1 MFKTKISK
9 VLGVV
14 LTAAMVL
21 SMFTVAT
28 PVAAANQ
35 AWSKISLPG
44 SGSTGGY
51 VVSDTDMRFYNIG
64 ILEWNADKTAIY
76 ASAVY
81 DDGIVT
87 TVRLFKSTDAGRT
100 WKMVFKNWVDL
111 DADGAFDS
119 NEYQLALSPSSD
131 PQIFDIC
138 ASSVNAN
145 EVYFTDGYDIF
156 TTKDGGVTWNKLSN
170 VYIWAADNDWLN
182 QPTGVIVTLDVGYA
196 GANKYVFTGTAS
208 FSGTGVNGVYMC
220 QETAFGMPWSDLS
233 IATQGHDWITG
244 DGGSPEIFSPDCN
257 VWDVVVDPTDFA
269 TKQGVI
275 AVAED
280 NAGKTWITAKY
291 FGNQWNQTS
300 LCKDAEVLVSNDEVT
315 GSIDSVYHAELW
327 LPADF
332 SSSLTSGK
340 FQAWLA
346 LATTDDQGDVY
357 LWYGGA
363 DKTID
368 LNVSGLESETEVSDI
383 DGAGGVGTA
392 KLIIGG
398 YLNTSAYG
406 PNTWYSADGLT
417 FTKTSKAPTGAA
429 STWGLAVATVTVLA
443 LPDFATSGKALAGTA
458 GYDCGVS
465 YTADFGKTWNQI
477 SMMRQAIVS
486 VDNIAGNLFIVTS
499 DDSDDA
505 EQSLW
510 RLTNGVYERVLSTT
524 SITVTGT
531 LDVAV
536 SPAGDAVFVADIGI
550 GGTATIWRSL
560 DNGQTFAAQVSNIST
575 AGGSIIN
582 SWLVSNANTI
592 LVGGTNNVYQTSTN
606 GVLWFA
612 RACLV
617 GTVTSFA
624 VSTDGSTLVAAGSD
638 SAISKSVDGGI
649 TWGTATAATTITSS
663 VPVVTFQNGSN
674 SVVYLTGNGGA
685 AYVYDFAAAAPVWT
699 RIDNTV
705 TGAYAFDSSSYA
717 DVDNGVGIFSG
728 IASGGNVLY
737 VLDGD
742 WDNLIRITNVDTSY
756 KAGIIAKPTDASDAT
771 KLIGIAAPG
780 ANMLYGIFDDEL
792 YVYTDKMAVPVAN
805 VKATATTDSI
815 KVTWDALNVD
825 NTGVTVKYFVVVTDA
840 ATAYKVAYTV
850 TAADV
855 NQKNGITSLSAT
867 FKNDVTG
874 FIVSEDTVYQVSVWA
889 VSPVMSFV
897 GTASVS
903 TQPQPLT
910 YHVNLM
916 PTNGASNVPVNPVF
930 AWDAVSTAVSYDL
943 VLSTDPTFADATKVL
958 ATKNLTTNYWA
969 YDGTLS
975 NSASYY
981 WRVRVNTANS
991 TSEWFPAVFTTV
1003 KADAAPVEVNNPP
1016 DITLEVPQAET
1027 PAYIW
1032 LIVAVGAVLTIAV
1045 IVLIVRTRR
1054 VV

>member
-21 SMFTVAT
+21 SMFAVAT

-35 AWSKISLPG
+35 AWSKIALPG
-44 SGSTGGY
+44 SGATGGY
-51 VVSDTDMRFYNIG
+51 VVSDTDMRFYDIG
-64 ILEWNADKTAIY
+64 ILEWNADKTAVY
-76 ASAVY
+76 ATAVY
-81 DDGIVT
+81 NDTMCI
-87 TVRLFKSTDAGRT
+87 FKSTDAGRT
-100 WKMVFKNWVDL
+100 WKMVFEDGDVFDL
-111 DADGAFDS
+111 AGAGR
-119 NEYQLALSPSSD
+119 
-131 PQIFDIC
+131 IFDIC

-145 EVYFTDGYDIF
+145 EIYFTDGHDIF
-156 TTKDGGVTWNKLSN
+156 TSKDGGATWNKMSN
-170 VYIWAADNDWLN
+170 LYTYAASNFAIPD
-182 QPTGVIVTLDVGYA
+182 GIIVTLDVGYA
-196 GANKYVFTGTAS
+196 GANKYVFAGTAT
-208 FSGTGVNGVYMC
+208 FGGVGINGVYMC
-220 QETAFGMPWSDLS
+220 QETAFGMPWTDLDV
-233 IATQGHDWITG
+233 IGQRDDAW
-244 DGGSPEIFSPDCN
+244 DGCN

-280 NAGKTWITAKY
+280 TTSGSEATYITAKY
-291 FGNQWNQTS
+291 FGNQWDMPYCMDT
-300 LCKDAEVLVSNDEVT
+300 EVKENNTD
-315 GSIDSVYHAELW
+315 SISGIYHAELW
-327 LPADF
+327 LPSDF
-332 SSSLTSGK
+332 NSNAASGK
-340 FQAWLA
+340 FQGWLA
-346 LATTDDQGDVY
+346 LQTSDSQGDVY
-357 LWYGGA
+357 LWYGNTA
-363 DKTID
+363 ATID
-368 LNVSGLESETEVSDI
+368 LNVRGYSGGSGTSTEVTDI
-383 DGAGGVGTA
+383 DGIGGVA
-392 KLIIGG
+392 DARLIIGG
-398 YLNTSAYG
+398 YDSDNGEFPL
-406 PNTWYSADGLT
+406 TWDSSDRLT
-417 FTKTSKAPTGAA
+417 FSATVKAPTGAD
-429 STWGLAVATVTVLA
+429 SSWGLSVATVTVLA
-443 LPDFATSGKALAGTA
+443 MGDYNTSGKALAGTA
-458 GYDCGVS
+458 GWDCGIS

-477 SMMRQAIVS
+477 SMMRQAINEVA
-486 VDNIAGNLFIVTS
+486 NIAGNLFVVTY
-499 DDSDDA
+499 DYV
-505 EQSLW
+505 EQSVW
-510 RLTNGVYERVLSTT
+510 RLSGGVYERVFST
-524 SITVTGT
+524 SMFDADGDI
-531 LDVAV
+531 DVQV
-536 SPAGDAVFVADIGI
+536 SPAGDAVFIADIGI

-737 VLDGD
+737 VLDGT
-742 WDNLIRITNVDTSY
+742 WNNLIRITNVGTTY
-756 KAGIIAKPTDASDAT
+756 TAGIIAKPTGATGAT

-780 ANMLYGIFDDEL
+780 ANMLYGIFGASL

-825 NTGVTVKYFVVVTDA
+825 NTGVPVKYFVVVTDLS
-840 ATAYKVAYTV
+840 TAYKVAYTV

-910 YHVNLM
+910 YTVNLM

>member
-21 SMFTVAT
+21 SMFAVAT

-44 SGSTGGY
+44 SGATGGY
-51 VVSDTDMRFYNIG
+51 VVSDTDMRFYDIG

-81 DDGIVT
+81 DDGDAT
-87 TVRLFKSTDAGRT
+87 LVRIFKSTDAGRT
-100 WKMVFKNWVDL
+100 WKMVFSNWTGSAPVL
-111 DADGAFDS
+111 DGP
-119 NEYQLALSPSSD
+119 Y
-131 PQIFDIC
+131 IFDIC

-145 EVYFTDGYDIF
+145 EVYFTDGYDIY

-170 VYIWAADNDWLN
+170 VYIWADDNDWAN
-182 QPTGVIVTLDVGYA
+182 QPEGLIVTLDVGYA

-208 FSGTGVNGVYMC
+208 FGTTGVNGVYMC

-233 IATQGHDWITG
+233 IATQGHDWTTF
-244 DGGSPEIFSPDCN
+244 DGIDTYYPDCN

-275 AVAED
+275 AVAQD
-280 NAGKTWITAKY
+280 NDGNTWITAKY
-291 FGNQWNQTS
+291 FGNQWNQPA
-300 LCKDAEVLVSNDEVT
+300 LCKDAEVLVSNDET
-315 GSIDSVYHAELW
+315 LGSIYSVYHAELW
-327 LPADF
+327 LPSDF
-332 SSSLTSGK
+332 NSSLTSGK

-346 LATTDDQGDVY
+346 LATMDDQGDVY

-363 DKTID
+363 TKTID
-368 LNVSGLESETEVSDI
+368 LNVSGLDTETEVSDI

-398 YLNTSAYG
+398 YLNSSAWG

-417 FTKTSKAPTGAA
+417 FTKTSKAPTGDD
-429 STWGLAVATVTVLA
+429 SWYDEDVTVLA
-443 LPDFATSGKALAGTA
+443 LADFATSGKALAGT
-458 GYDCGVS
+458 GGWDCAVS

-477 SMMRQAIVS
+477 SMLRQAINEVA
-486 VDNIAGNLFIVTS
+486 NIAGNLFVVTY
-499 DDSDDA
+499 DYV
-505 EQSLW
+505 EQSVW
-510 RLTNGVYERVLSTT
+510 RLSGGVYERVFST
-524 SITVTGT
+524 SMVDEDGDI
-531 LDVAV
+531 DVAV
-536 SPAGDAVFVADIGI
+536 SPAGDAVFVATL
-550 GGTATIWRSL
+550 GGTMIWRSL
-560 DNGQTFAAQVSNIST
+560 DNGQTFAQQVSSITT
-575 AGGSIIN
+575 AGGAAIN
-582 SWLVSNANTI
+582 SWFVSNANTI
-592 LVGGTNNVYQTSTN
+592 LVGGDNVVYQTSTN

-612 RACLV
+612 RTCAV

-624 VSTDGSTLVAAGSD
+624 VSTDGSTLVAAGS
-638 SAISKSVDGGI
+638 AGKVSKSTDGGV
-649 TWGTATAATTITSS
+649 TWSTASAAAPTVSAVS
-663 VPVVTFQNGSN
+663 LVTFQNGSN
-674 SVVYLTGNGGA
+674 SVVYLTGNSGRV
-685 AYVYDFAAAAPVWT
+685 YKYDFAATTPAWST
-699 RIDNTV
+699 RIDNVV
-705 TGAYAFDSSSYA
+705 TDDNVFDSGAYA

-737 VLDGD
+737 VLDGT
-742 WDNLIRITNVDTSY
+742 WDNVIRITNVGLSY
-756 KAGIIAKPTDASDAT
+756 VAGIIPAPATAGSAT
-771 KLIGIAAPG
+771 KLIGVAAPG

-805 VKATATTDSI
+805 VQATKVTTDSFT
-815 KVTWDALNVD
+815 VTWDALNVD
-825 NTGVTVKYFVVVTDA
+825 NSNVTVSYFVFVWDGAVAVPVCYGIDLPNVTT
-840 ATAYKVAYTV
+840 ATSMKFT
-850 TAADV
+850 D
-855 NQKNGITSLSAT
+855 L
-867 FKNDVTG
+867 D
-874 FIVSEDTVYQVSVWA
+874 EDTVYQISVWA

-910 YHVNLM
+910 YTVNLM

-975 NSASYY
+975 NSTSYY

>member
-21 SMFTVAT
+21 SMFAVAT

-51 VVSDTDMRFYNIG
+51 VVSTPSVRFDNIG
-64 ILEWNADKTAIY
+64 ILEWNADKSAIY
-76 ASAVY
+76 ATAEY
-81 DDGIVT
+81 DGVMC
-87 TVRLFKSTDAGRT
+87 VFKSTNSGRS
-100 WKMVFKNWVDL
+100 WKMVFE
-111 DADGAFDS
+111 DGAVFD
-119 NEYQLALSPSSD
+119 LAGAGR
-131 PQIFDIC
+131 IFDIC

-145 EVYFTDGYDIF
+145 EIYFTDGHDIF
-156 TTKDGGVTWNKLSN
+156 TTKDGGATWNKMSN
-170 VYIWAADNDWLN
+170 LYTYATSNFVTAIPD
-182 QPTGVIVTLDVGYA
+182 GIIVTLDTAVVGA
-196 GANKYVFTGTAS
+196 TKYVFVGTAS
-208 FSGTGVNGVYMC
+208 LGLAPGANGVYMC
-220 QETAFGMPWSDLS
+220 EETAFGMPWTDLDVLNQRET
-233 IATQGHDWITG
+233 AW
-244 DGGSPEIFSPDCN
+244 DGCN

-280 NAGKTWITAKY
+280 TTSGSEATYITSKY
-291 FGNQWNQTS
+291 FGNQWDMPYCMDT
-300 LCKDAEVLVSNDEVT
+300 EVKENNT
-315 GSIDSVYHAELW
+315 ASISGIYHAELW
-327 LPADF
+327 LPSDF
-332 SSSLTSGK
+332 NSNAASGK
-340 FQAWLA
+340 FQGWLA
-346 LATTDDQGDVY
+346 LQTAGSQGDVY
-357 LWYGGA
+357 LWYGNTVA
-363 DKTID
+363 TID
-368 LNVSGLESETEVSDI
+368 LNVRGYSGGSGTSTEVTDI
-383 DGAGGVGTA
+383 DGIGGVA
-392 KLIIGG
+392 DARLIIGG
-398 YLNTSAYG
+398 YDSAAASA
-406 PNTWYSADGLT
+406 PLTWYSSDRLT
-417 FTKTSKAPTGAA
+417 FSANVKAPTGAA
-429 STWGLAVATVTVLA
+429 SSWGLSVATVTVLA
-443 LPDFATSGKALAGTA
+443 MGDYNTSGKALAGTA
-458 GYDCGVS
+458 GWDCGVS
-465 YTADFGKTWNQI
+465 YTADFGKTWNTI

-486 VDNIAGNLFIVTS
+486 VDNIAGSLFVVTS
-499 DDSDDA
+499 DYA
-505 EQSLW
+505 EESVW
-510 RLTNGVYERVLSTT
+510 RLSGGVYERVFST
-524 SITVTGT
+524 SMVDEDGT
-531 LDVAV
+531 TIDVAV
-536 SPAGDAVFVADIGI
+536 SPAGDAVFVATL
-550 GGTATIWRSL
+550 GGTMIWRSL
-560 DNGQTFAAQVSNIST
+560 DNGQTFAAQVSSITT
-575 AGGSIIN
+575 ANLSALIN
-582 SWLVSNANTI
+582 SWFVSNANTV
-592 LVGGTNNVYQTSTN
+592 LVGGSGVVYQTSTN
-606 GVLWFA
+606 GVLWFS
-612 RACLV
+612 RACAV

-624 VSTDGSTLVAAGSD
+624 ISTDGSTLVAAGS
-638 SAISKSVDGGI
+638 AGKVSKSTDGGV
-649 TWGTATAATTITSS
+649 TWSTASAAAPTVSATSL
-663 VPVVTFQNGSN
+663 VTFQNGSN
-674 SVVYLTGNGGA
+674 SVVYLTGNSGRA
-685 AYVYDFAAAAPVWT
+685 FVYDFAATTPAWT
-699 RIDNTV
+699 RVDNAV
-705 TGAYAFDSSSYA
+705 TGAYAFDSSSFA

-737 VLDGD
+737 VLDGT
-742 WDNLIRITNVDTSY
+742 WNNLIRITNVGTTY
-756 KAGIIAKPTDASDAT
+756 TAGIIAKPTGATGAT

-780 ANMLYGIFDDEL
+780 ANMLYGIFGASL
-792 YVYTDKMAVPVAN
+792 YVYTDRMAVPVAN
-805 VKATATTDSI
+805 VQATATTDSI

-840 ATAYKVAYTV
+840 TTAYKVAYTV

-855 NQKNGITSLSAT
+855 NQRNGITSLSAT

-910 YHVNLM
+910 YTVNLM

>member
-35 AWSKISLPG
+35 DWSKISLPG

-51 VVSDTDMRFYNIG
+51 VVSEPGTRFDAIG
-64 ILEWNADKTAIY
+64 QLEWNADKTAVYATTIY
-76 ASAVY
+76 NGSPCV
-81 DDGIVT
+81 
-87 TVRLFKSTDAGRT
+87 FKSTDAGRT
-100 WKMVFKNWVDL
+100 WKMVFQDGVTADL
-111 DADGAFDS
+111 TTAYGDA
-119 NEYQLALSPSSD
+119 Y
-131 PQIFDIC
+131 IFDIC

-156 TTKDGGVTWNKLSN
+156 TTKDGGVTWNRLSN
-170 VYIWAADNDWLN
+170 VYIWADDNDWSFI
-182 QPTGVIVTLDVGYA
+182 PDGVIVTLDVGYA
-196 GANKYVFTGTAS
+196 GGSKYVFVGTAS
-208 FSGTGVNGVYMC
+208 FGAYDAQNGVYMC
-220 QETAFGMPWSDLS
+220 QETAFGMPWSDLA
-233 IATQGHDWITG
+233 IATQGHDW
-244 DGGSPEIFSPDCN
+244 DNCN
-257 VWDVVVDPTDFA
+257 VWDVMVDPTDFA
-269 TKQGVI
+269 TKQGII
-275 AVAED
+275 AVASD
-280 NAGKTWITAKY
+280 CDGTSNANTVTYITAKY
-291 FGNQWNQTS
+291 FGNQWNQPS
-300 LCKDAEVLVSNDEVT
+300 ICKDAEIMQDNTLAVT
-315 GSIDSVYHAELW
+315 NVYHAELW
-327 LPADF
+327 LPSDF

-346 LATTDDQGDVY
+346 LATFSGQGDVY

-417 FTKTSKAPTGAA
+417 FTKTSKAPTGED
-429 STWGLAVATVTVLA
+429 SWYDEEVTVLA
-443 LPDFATSGKALAGTA
+443 LADFATSGKALAGT
-458 GYDCGVS
+458 GGWDCGVS

-477 SMMRQAIVS
+477 SMMRQAILT
-486 VDNIAGNLFIVTS
+486 VDNIAGSLFIVTS
-499 DDSDDA
+499 DYA
-505 EQSLW
+505 EESVW
-510 RLTNGVYERVLSTT
+510 RLSGGVYERVFST
-524 SITVTGT
+524 SMVSEDGT
-531 LDVAV
+531 TIDVAV
-536 SPAGDAVFVADIGI
+536 SPAGDAVFVATL
-550 GGTATIWRSL
+550 GGTMIWRSL
-560 DNGQTFAAQVSNIST
+560 DNGQTFAQQVSSITT
-575 AGGSIIN
+575 ADGTAIN
-582 SWLVSNANTI
+582 SWFVSNANTV
-592 LVGGTNNVYQTSTN
+592 LVGGSGVVYQTSTN

-612 RACLV
+612 RTCAV

-638 SAISKSVDGGI
+638 GKVSKSTDGGV
-649 TWGTATAATTITSS
+649 TWSAASAVAVSGTSL
-663 VPVVTFQNGSN
+663 VTFQNGSN
-674 SVVYLTGNGGA
+674 SVVYLTSNSGGV
-685 AYVYDFAAAAPVWT
+685 YKYDFAATSPSWSP
-699 RIDNTV
+699 IDNTV
-705 TGAYAFDSSSYA
+705 TGDYAFDSDDWA
-717 DVDNGVGIFSG
+717 DVDTGVGIFSG

-737 VLDGD
+737 VLDGS
-742 WDNLIRITNVDTSY
+742 WNNLIRITNAGTNY
-756 KAGIIAKPTDASDAT
+756 TAGIIAKPTGATGAT
-771 KLIGIAAPG
+771 KLIGVAAPG
-780 ANMLYGIFDDEL
+780 ANMLYGIFGASL
-792 YVYTDKMAVPVAN
+792 YVYTDKMAVPVTN
-805 VKATATTDSI
+805 VQATATTDSV

-825 NTGVTVKYFVVVTDA
+825 NTGVTVRYFVVVTDA
-840 ATAYKVAYTV
+840 TTAYKVAYTV
-850 TAADV
+850 TDDDI
-855 NQKNGITSLSAT
+855 NQTSTAGITSLTAT
-867 FKNDVTG
+867 FKNGVNG

>member
-51 VVSDTDMRFYNIG
+51 VVSATDVRFDLIG
-64 ILEWNADKTAIY
+64 QLEWNADKTAVY
-76 ASAVY
+76 ATAVY
-81 DDGIVT
+81 NDTMCI
-87 TVRLFKSTDAGRT
+87 FKSTDAGRT
-100 WKMVFKNWVDL
+100 WKMVFEDGETADL
-111 DADGAFDS
+111 TDS
-119 NEYQLALSPSSD
+119 YGGTAY
-131 PQIFDIC
+131 IFDIC

-145 EVYFTDGYDIF
+145 EIYFTDGYDIF
-156 TTKDGGVTWNKLSN
+156 TTKDGGVTWNRLSN
-170 VYIWAADNDWLN
+170 VYIWSADNDWLN
-182 QPTGVIVTLDVGYA
+182 QPEGVIVTLDVGYA

-208 FSGTGVNGVYMC
+208 FGTTGVNGVYMC

-233 IATQGHDWITG
+233 IATQGHNWLTG
-244 DGGSPEIFSPDCN
+244 DGGDPEVFSPDCN

-275 AVAED
+275 AVAQD
-280 NAGKTWITAKY
+280 NDGNTWITAKY

-300 LCKDAEVLVSNDEVT
+300 LCKDAEVMQDNAT
-315 GSIDSVYHAELW
+315 SIATPYHAELW
-327 LPADF
+327 LPSDF

-346 LATTDDQGDVY
+346 LATMSDQGDVY

-368 LNVSGLESETEVSDI
+368 LNVSGLDTETEVSDI

-398 YLNTSAYG
+398 YTNTSDWK
-406 PNTWYSADGLT
+406 PKTWYSADGLT
-417 FTKTSKAPTGAA
+417 FTKTSKAPTGDD
-429 STWGLAVATVTVLA
+429 SWYDEDVTVLA
-443 LPDFATSGKALAGTA
+443 LADFTTSGKALAGT
-458 GYDCGVS
+458 GGWDCGVS

-477 SMMRQAIVS
+477 SMMRQAITEI
-486 VDNIAGNLFIVTS
+486 DNIAGNLFIVTYDYVEGS
-499 DDSDDA
+499 V
-505 EQSLW
+505 W
-510 RLTNGVYERVLSTT
+510 RLTNGVYERVFSTSMVST
-524 SITVTGT
+524 SGYI
-531 LDVAV
+531 DVAV
-536 SPAGDAVFVADIGI
+536 SPAGDAVFVADL
-550 GGTATIWRSL
+550 GGTTIWRSL
-560 DNGQTFAAQVSNIST
+560 DNGQTFTAQVSSITT
-575 AGGSIIN
+575 AGGTAIN
-582 SWLVSNANTI
+582 SWFVSNANTI
-592 LVGGTNNVYQTSTN
+592 LVGGSGVVYQTSTN

-612 RACLV
+612 RTCAV
-617 GTVTSFA
+617 GTVTSFT

-638 SAISKSVDGGI
+638 GKVSKSTDGGV
-649 TWGTATAATTITSS
+649 TWSTASAAAPTVSATSL
-663 VPVVTFQNGSN
+663 VTFQNGSN
-674 SVVYLTGNGGA
+674 SVVYLTGNSGRA
-685 AYVYDFAAAAPVWT
+685 FVYDFAATTPTWT
-699 RIDNTV
+699 RVDNAV

-717 DVDNGVGIFSG
+717 DVDEGVGIFSG

-742 WDNLIRITNVDTSY
+742 WDNLIRITNVGTSY
-756 KAGIIAKPTDASDAT
+756 KAGIIPAPTDADDAT

-805 VKATATTDSI
+805 VQATATTESV

-855 NQKNGITSLSAT
+855 NQTATAGITSLTAT
-867 FKNDVTG
+867 FKNGVSG

-910 YHVNLM
+910 YTVNLM

-930 AWDAVSTAVSYDL
+930 AWDSVSTAVSYDL

-969 YDGTLS
+969 YDGTLD

>member
-51 VVSDTDMRFYNIG
+51 VVSEPGARFDSIG
-64 ILEWNADKTAIY
+64 QLEWNADKTAVY
-76 ASAVY
+76 ATTEY
-81 DDGIVT
+81 DGTLCV
-87 TVRLFKSTDAGRT
+87 FKSTDAGRT
-100 WKMVFKNWVDL
+100 WKMVFQDGVTADL
-111 DADGAFDS
+111 AGS
-119 NEYQLALSPSSD
+119 Y
-131 PQIFDIC
+131 IFDIC

-145 EVYFTDGYDIF
+145 EVYFTDGYDIY
-156 TTKDGGVTWNKLSN
+156 TTKDGGVTWNRLSN
-170 VYIWAADNDWLN
+170 VYIWADDNDWSVI
-182 QPTGVIVTLDVGYA
+182 PEGVIVTLDIGYA
-196 GANKYVFTGTAS
+196 GGSKYVFVGTAS
-208 FSGTGVNGVYMC
+208 FGSYTAQNGVYMC
-220 QETAFGMPWSDLS
+220 TETAFGMPWSDLA
-233 IATQGHDWITG
+233 IATQGHSWDY
-244 DGGSPEIFSPDCN
+244 CN

-269 TKQGVI
+269 TKQGII
-275 AVAED
+275 AVASECD
-280 NAGKTWITAKY
+280 GVSAANTNTYITAKY
-291 FGNQWNQTS
+291 FGNQWNQAAI
-300 LCKDAEVLVSNDEVT
+300 CEDATVMQDNTADVT
-315 GSIDSVYHAELW
+315 SVYHAELW
-327 LPADF
+327 LPSDF

-346 LATTDDQGDVY
+346 LATFSNQGDVY

-363 DKTID
+363 EKTID
-368 LNVSGLESETEVSDI
+368 LNVSGLGSETEVSDI

-392 KLIIGG
+392 QLIIGG

-417 FTKTSKAPTGAA
+417 FTKTSKAPTGED
-429 STWGLAVATVTVLA
+429 SWYDEEVTVLA
-443 LPDFATSGKALAGTA
+443 LADFATSGKALAGT
-458 GYDCGVS
+458 GGWDCGVS

-477 SMMRQAIVS
+477 SMMSQAITE
-486 VDNIAGNLFIVTS
+486 VDNIAGNLFIVTYDYVEGS
-499 DDSDDA
+499 V
-505 EQSLW
+505 W
-510 RLTNGVYERVLSTT
+510 RLTNGVYERVFST
-524 SITVTGT
+524 SMVDEDGYI
-531 LDVAV
+531 DVAV
-536 SPAGDAVFVADIGI
+536 SPAGDAVFVADITGS
-550 GGTATIWRSL
+550 TIWRSL
-560 DNGQTFAAQVSNIST
+560 DNGQTFTAQVSSIT
-575 AGGSIIN
+575 TVDGGATIN
-582 SWLVSNANTI
+582 SWFVSNANTI
-592 LVGGTNNVYQTSTN
+592 LVGGSNKVYQTSTN
-606 GVLWFA
+606 GVLWFG
-612 RACLV
+612 RTCSV

-638 SAISKSVDGGI
+638 GKVSKSTDGGV
-649 TWGTATAATTITSS
+649 TWSTASAAAPTVSATSL
-663 VPVVTFQNGSN
+663 VTFQNGSN
-674 SVVYLTGNGGA
+674 SVVYLTGNSGD
-685 AYVYDFAAAAPVWT
+685 VFKYDFAATTPAWT
-699 RIDNTV
+699 QIDNVV
-705 TGAYAFDSSSYA
+705 TTGNTFDSGSYA
-717 DVDNGVGIFSG
+717 DVDEGVGIFSG

-742 WDNLIRITNVDTSY
+742 WDNLIRITNVGTSY
-756 KAGIIAKPTDASDAT
+756 KAGIIDAPTGASDAY
-771 KLIGIAAPG
+771 KLIGVAAPG

-805 VKATATTDSI
+805 VQTT
-815 KVTWDALNVD
+815 KVTTEGFTITWDALNVD
-825 NTGVTVKYFVVVTDA
+825 NSNVTVGYYIIVTDA
-840 ATAYKVAYTV
+840 ATAVKVAYGTTTGTET
-850 TAADV
+850 TATTL
-855 NQKNGITSLSAT
+855 K
-867 FKNDVTG
+867 VTG
-874 FIVSEDTVYQVSVWA
+874 LDEDTVYQISVWA
-889 VSPVMSFV
+889 VDPVMSFV

-903 TQPQPLT
+903 TQPEKLT
-910 YHVNLM
+910 YNFNLM

-930 AWDAVSTAVSYDL
+930 AWDSVSTAVSYDL
-943 VLSTDPTFADATKVL
+943 ILSTDPTFADATKVL

-969 YDGTLS
+969 YDGTLD

>member
-35 AWSKISLPG
+35 DWSEISLPG

-51 VVSDTDMRFYNIG
+51 VVSTPGARFDNIG
-64 ILEWNADKTAIY
+64 ILEWNADKTAVY
-76 ASAVY
+76 ATAVY
-81 DDGIVT
+81 NDTMCI
-87 TVRLFKSTDAGRT
+87 FKSTDAGRT
-100 WKMVFKNWVDL
+100 WKMVFEDGETADL
-111 DADGAFDS
+111 TDFYGGTA
-119 NEYQLALSPSSD
+119 Y
-131 PQIFDIC
+131 IFDIC

-145 EVYFTDGYDIF
+145 EIYFTDGYDIF
-156 TTKDGGVTWNKLSN
+156 TTKDGGVTWNRLSN
-170 VYIWAADNDWLN
+170 VYIWSADNDWLN
-182 QPTGVIVTLDVGYA
+182 QPEGVIVTLDVGYA

-208 FSGTGVNGVYMC
+208 FGTTGVNGVYMC

-275 AVAED
+275 AVAQD
-280 NAGKTWITAKY
+280 NDGNTWITAKY
-291 FGNQWNQTS
+291 FGNQWNQTA
-300 LCKDAEVLVSNDEVT
+300 LCKDAEVMQDNVT
-315 GSIDSVYHAELW
+315 SIATPYHAELW

-368 LNVSGLESETEVSDI
+368 LNVSGLDSVTEVSDI

-398 YLNTSAYG
+398 YTNTSDWK
-406 PNTWYSADGLT
+406 PKTWYSADGLT
-417 FTKTSKAPTGAA
+417 FTKTSKAPTG
-429 STWGLAVATVTVLA
+429 GLTFTKTSKAPTGGHSWYDEDVTVLA
-443 LPDFATSGKALAGTA
+443 LADFATSGKALAGT
-458 GYDCGVS
+458 GGWDCGVS

-477 SMMRQAIVS
+477 SMMRQAILT
-486 VDNIAGNLFIVTS
+486 VDNIAGSLFIVTS
-499 DDSDDA
+499 DYA
-505 EQSLW
+505 EESVW
-510 RLTNGVYERVLSTT
+510 RLSGGVYERVFST
-524 SITVTGT
+524 SMVSEDGT
-531 LDVAV
+531 TIDVAV
-536 SPAGDAVFVADIGI
+536 SPAGDAVFVASL
-550 GGTATIWRSL
+550 GGTKIWRSL
-560 DNGQTFAAQVSNIST
+560 DNGQTFTAQVSNIT
-575 AGGSIIN
+575 TVDGGALIS
-582 SWLVSNANTI
+582 SWFVSNANTI
-592 LVGGTNNVYQTSTN
+592 LVGGDNVVYQTSTN
-606 GVLWFA
+606 GVLWFGRPCA
-612 RACLV
+612 V
-617 GTVTSFA
+617 GIVTSFA
-624 VSTDGSTLVAAGSD
+624 VSTDGSVLVATGSLGKV
-638 SAISKSVDGGI
+638 SKSIDGGV
-649 TWGTATAATTITSS
+649 TWSTPSADAAPTVSATSL
-663 VPVVTFQNGSN
+663 VTFQNGSN
-674 SVVYLTGNGGA
+674 SVVYLTGNSGD
-685 AYVYDFAAAAPVWT
+685 VFKYDFAATAPAWT
-699 RIDNTV
+699 QIDNTV
-705 TGAYAFDSSSYA
+705 TGAYAFDSSNFA

-737 VLDGD
+737 VLDGT
-742 WDNLIRITNVDTSY
+742 WNNLIRITNVGTTY
-756 KAGIIAKPTDASDAT
+756 TAGIIAKPTGATGAT

-780 ANMLYGIFDDEL
+780 ANMLYGIFGASL
-792 YVYTDKMAVPVAN
+792 YVYTDKMAVPVTN
-805 VKATATTDSI
+805 VQATATTDSI

-840 ATAYKVAYTV
+840 TTAYKVAYTV

-855 NQKNGITSLSAT
+855 NQRNGITSLSAT

-910 YHVNLM
+910 YTVNLM

-930 AWDAVSTAVSYDL
+930 AWDSVSTAVSYDL
-943 VLSTDPTFADATKVL
+943 VLSTDPTFTDATKVL

>member
-14 LTAAMVL
+14 LTVAMVL

-44 SGSTGGY
+44 SGATGGY
-51 VVSDTDMRFYNIG
+51 VVSTPGTRVDNIG
-64 ILEWNADKTAIY
+64 ILEWNADKTAVY
-76 ASAVY
+76 ATAQYDGSAA
-81 DDGIVT
+81 I
-87 TVRLFKSTDAGRT
+87 FKSTDAGRT
-100 WKMVFKNWVDL
+100 WKMLTIPTVTGGIIYDFV
-111 DADGAFDS
+111 
-119 NEYQLALSPSSD
+119 
-131 PQIFDIC
+131 
-138 ASSVNAN
+138 ASSVNVN
-145 EVYFTDGYDIF
+145 ELYFTDGREIF
-156 TTKDGGVTWNKLSN
+156 TSKDGGATWNNLSN
-170 VYIWAADNDWLN
+170 VFTWAVANTWTTPPVSGTNL
-182 QPTGVIVTLDVGYA
+182 IVTLDIGYA
-196 GANKYVFTGTAS
+196 GANKYVFAGTAQ
-208 FSGTGVNGVYMC
+208 FGTVGTGNGVFMC
-220 QETAFGMPWSDLS
+220 QETAFGMPWSDLA
-233 IATQGHDWITG
+233 IDTQRPA
-244 DGGSPEIFSPDCN
+244 GSAWNSGCS

-269 TKQGVI
+269 VKQGVI
-275 AVAED
+275 AVATYND
-280 NAGKTWITAKY
+280 GVNPVQTVITAKY
-291 FGNQWNQTS
+291 FGNQWNQTAT
-300 LCKDAEVLVSNDEVT
+300 CDDTQVLVNNT
-315 GSIDSVYHAELW
+315 TAITSVVHAELW
-327 LPADF
+327 LPSDF
-332 SSSLTSGK
+332 NSNLTSGK

-346 LATTDDQGDVY
+346 LQTTGSQGDVY
-357 LWYGGA
+357 LWYGSANGLTTP
-363 DKTID
+363 KTID
-368 LNVSGLESETEVSDI
+368 LNVSGLSSQTEITDI
-383 DGAGGVGTA
+383 DGVGGIADA

-398 YLNTSAYG
+398 YSNAAVST
-406 PNTWYSADGLT
+406 PKVWYSSDRLT
-417 FTKTSKAPTGAA
+417 FSGNSKRPTGAA
-429 STWGLAVATVTVLA
+429 STWGLPVATVTVLA
-443 LPDFATSGKALAGTA
+443 MGDYNTSGKALAGTA

-465 YTADFGKTWNQI
+465 YTADFGKTWNTI
-477 SMMRQAIVS
+477 SLMRQAIVS
-486 VDNIAGNLFIVTS
+486 VENIAGSLFVVTNDWAQQSVWRIV
-499 DDSDDA
+499 
-505 EQSLW
+505 
-510 RLTNGVYERVLSTT
+510 NGVTERVFSSTL
-524 SITVTGT
+524 IGGPFNQ
-531 LDVAV
+531 LDVQV
-536 SPAGDAVFVADIGI
+536 SPAGDAVFIADIGI

-685 AYVYDFAAAAPVWT
+685 AYVYDFAAAAPAWT

-737 VLDGD
+737 VLDGT
-742 WDNLIRITNVDTSY
+742 WDNVIRITNVGTSY
-756 KAGIIAKPTDASDAT
+756 KAGIIPAPATAGSAT
-771 KLIGIAAPG
+771 KLIGVAAPG
-780 ANMLYGIFDDEL
+780 ANMLYGIFGAEL

-805 VKATATTDSI
+805 VKATSTVDSI
-815 KVTWDALNVD
+815 KVTWDALVVD
-825 NTGVTVKYFVVVTDA
+825 NSNVTVKYFVVVTDN

-855 NQKNGITSLSAT
+855 NQKDGITTLSAT
-867 FKNDVTG
+867 FKDGVG
-874 FIVSEDTVYQVSVWA
+874 AFVIAEDTVYQVSVWA

-903 TQPQPLT
+903 TQPEKLT
-910 YHVNLM
+910 YTFNLM
-916 PTNGASNVPVNPVF
+916 PTNGASNVPVKPVF
-930 AWDAVSTAVSYDL
+930 AWDSVSTAVSYDL

-975 NSASYY
+975 NSTSYY
-981 WRVRVNTANS
+981 WKVRVNTANS

-1016 DITLEVPQAET
+1016 AITLTVPQAET

-1032 LIVAVGAVLTIAV
+1032 LIVAVGAVLTVAV

>member
-35 AWSKISLPG
+35 AWSKIALPG
-44 SGSTGGY
+44 SGATGGY
-51 VVSDTDMRFYNIG
+51 VVSTPGTRVDNIG
-64 ILEWNADKTAIY
+64 ILEWNADKTAVY
-76 ASAVY
+76 ATAQYDGSAA
-81 DDGIVT
+81 I
-87 TVRLFKSTDAGRT
+87 FKSTDAGRT
-100 WKMVFKNWVDL
+100 WKMLTIPTVTGGIIYDFV
-111 DADGAFDS
+111 
-119 NEYQLALSPSSD
+119 
-131 PQIFDIC
+131 

-145 EVYFTDGYDIF
+145 ELYFTDGREIF
-156 TTKDGGVTWNKLSN
+156 TSKDGGATWNNLSN
-170 VYIWAADNDWLN
+170 VFTWAVANTWTTPPVSGTNL
-182 QPTGVIVTLDVGYA
+182 IVTLDIGYA
-196 GANKYVFTGTAS
+196 GANKYVFAGTAQ
-208 FSGTGVNGVYMC
+208 FGTVGTGNGVFMC
-220 QETAFGMPWSDLS
+220 QETAFGMPWSDLA
-233 IATQGHDWITG
+233 IDTQRPA
-244 DGGSPEIFSPDCN
+244 GSAWNSGCS

-269 TKQGVI
+269 VKQGVI
-275 AVAED
+275 AVATYND
-280 NAGKTWITAKY
+280 GVHPVQTVITAKY
-291 FGNQWNQTS
+291 FGNQWNQTAT
-300 LCKDAEVLVSNDEVT
+300 CDDTQVLVNNT
-315 GSIDSVYHAELW
+315 TAITSVVHAELW
-327 LPADF
+327 LPSDF
-332 SSSLTSGK
+332 NSSLTSGK

-346 LATTDDQGDVY
+346 LQTTGSQGDVY
-357 LWYGGA
+357 LWYGSANGLTTP
-363 DKTID
+363 KTID
-368 LNVSGLESETEVSDI
+368 LNVSGLSSQTEITDI
-383 DGAGGVGTA
+383 DGVGGIADA

-398 YLNTSAYG
+398 YSNAAVST
-406 PNTWYSADGLT
+406 PKVWYSSDRLT
-417 FTKTSKAPTGAA
+417 FSGNSKRPTGAA
-429 STWGLAVATVTVLA
+429 STWGLPVATVTVLA
-443 LPDFATSGKALAGTA
+443 MGDYNTSGKALAGTA

-465 YTADFGKTWNQI
+465 YTADFGKTWNTI
-477 SMMRQAIVS
+477 SLMRQAIVS
-486 VDNIAGNLFIVTS
+486 VENIAGSLFVVTNDWAQQSVWRIV
-499 DDSDDA
+499 
-505 EQSLW
+505 
-510 RLTNGVYERVLSTT
+510 NGVTERVFSSTL
-524 SITVTGT
+524 IGGPFNQ
-531 LDVAV
+531 LDVQV
-536 SPAGDAVFVADIGI
+536 SPAGDAVFIADIGI

-624 VSTDGSTLVAAGSD
+624 VSTDGSVLVAAGSLGK
-638 SAISKSVDGGI
+638 ISKSTDGGV
-649 TWGTATAATTITSS
+649 TWSTASAAAPTVSAVS
-663 VPVVTFQNGSN
+663 LVTFQNGSN
-674 SVVYLTGNGGA
+674 SVVYLTGNSGG
-685 AYVYDFAAAAPVWT
+685 VFKYDFAATTPAWSALGATAPVQ
-699 RIDNTV
+699 
-705 TGAYAFDSSSYA
+705 AFDNDAASA
-717 DVDNGVGIFSG
+717 VVNGVGIFSG

-737 VLDGD
+737 VLDG
-742 WDNLIRITNVDTSY
+742 NVAADPAATPPVVADGLSRFTMVGTTSY
-756 KAGIIAKPTDASDAT
+756 AGSVATPGTAVGT

-780 ANMLYGIFDDEL
+780 ANMLYGIFGAEL

-805 VKATATTDSI
+805 VQITKITTTSLT
-815 KVTWDALNVD
+815 VTWDALNVD
-825 NTGVTVKYFVVVTDA
+825 NSNIEVMYYVYITDA
-840 ATAYKVAYTV
+840 ATGAKVAYMTTSAFTSDGTTV
-850 TAADV
+850 GTSFKINDLDV
-855 NQKNGITSLSAT
+855 
-867 FKNDVTG
+867 
-874 FIVSEDTVYQVSVWA
+874 DTVYQVSVWA
-889 VSPVMSFV
+889 VDPVMSFV

-903 TQPQPLT
+903 TQPDRPDYT
-910 YHVNLM
+910 VNLM

>member
-21 SMFTVAT
+21 SMFAVAT

-35 AWSKISLPG
+35 DWSKISLPG
-44 SGSTGGY
+44 SGATGGY
-51 VVSDTDMRFYNIG
+51 VVSTPGARFDAIG
-64 ILEWNADKTAIY
+64 QLEWNADKTAVYATTIY
-76 ASAVY
+76 
-81 DDGIVT
+81 DGSPCV
-87 TVRLFKSTDAGRT
+87 FKSTDAGRT
-100 WKMVFKNWVDL
+100 WKMVFQDGVTANL
-111 DADGAFDS
+111 ASPYGDA
-119 NEYQLALSPSSD
+119 Y
-131 PQIFDIC
+131 IFDIC

-156 TTKDGGVTWNKLSN
+156 STKDGGVTWNKLSN
-170 VYIWAADNDWLN
+170 VYIWADDNDWAN

-208 FSGTGVNGVYMC
+208 FGTTGVNGVYMC

-233 IATQGHDWITG
+233 IATQGHDWTTMGI
-244 DGGSPEIFSPDCN
+244 PDCN

-280 NAGKTWITAKY
+280 NANNTFITAKY

-300 LCKDAEVLVSNDEVT
+300 LCKDAEVLVSNDEDF
-315 GSIDSVYHAELW
+315 GSIDGVYHAELW
-327 LPADF
+327 LPSDF
-332 SSSLTSGK
+332 NSSLTSGK

-346 LATTDDQGDVY
+346 LATFSGQGDVY

-363 DKTID
+363 TKTID
-368 LNVSGLESETEVSDI
+368 LNVSGLDTETEVSDI

-398 YLNTSAYG
+398 YLNSMAYG

-417 FTKTSKAPTGAA
+417 FTKTSKAPTGED
-429 STWGLAVATVTVLA
+429 SWYDEEVTVLA
-443 LPDFATSGKALAGTA
+443 LADFATSGKALAGTG

-486 VDNIAGNLFIVTS
+486 VDNIAGSLFIVTS
-499 DDSDDA
+499 DYA
-505 EQSLW
+505 QQSLW
-510 RLTNGVYERVLSTT
+510 RLSGGVYERVLSTT
-524 SITVTGT
+524 SIDEDGDI
-531 LDVAV
+531 DVAV
-536 SPAGDAVFVADIGI
+536 SPAGDAVFVADL
-550 GGTATIWRSL
+550 GGTTIWRSL
-560 DNGQTFAAQVSNIST
+560 DNGQTFTAQVS
-575 AGGSIIN
+575 SITTVDSGATIQ
-582 SWLVSNANTI
+582 SWFVSNANTI
-592 LVGGTNNVYQTSTN
+592 LVGGDNVVYQTSTN
-606 GVLWFA
+606 GVLWFG
-612 RACLV
+612 RACAV

-649 TWGTATAATTITSS
+649 TWGTATAATTIASS

-737 VLDGD
+737 VLDGT
-742 WDNLIRITNVDTSY
+742 WDNVIRITNVGLSY
-756 KAGIIAKPTDASDAT
+756 KAGIIAGPSTATGTAT
-771 KLIGIAAPG
+771 KLIGVAAPG
-780 ANMLYGIFDDEL
+780 ANMLYGIFGAEL

-805 VKATATTDSI
+805 VKATSTVDSI
-815 KVTWDALNVD
+815 KVTWDALVVD
-825 NTGVTVKYFVVVTDA
+825 NSNVTVKYFVVVTDN

-855 NQKNGITSLSAT
+855 NQKNGITTLSAT
-867 FKNDVTG
+867 FKDGVG
-874 FIVSEDTVYQVSVWA
+874 AFVIAEDTVYQVSVWA

-903 TQPQPLT
+903 TQPEKLT
-910 YHVNLM
+910 YTFNLM
-916 PTNGASNVPVNPVF
+916 PTNGASNVPVKPVF
-930 AWDAVSTAVSYDL
+930 AWDSVSTAVSYDL

-975 NSASYY
+975 NSTSYY
-981 WRVRVNTANS
+981 WKVRVNTANS

-1016 DITLEVPQAET
+1016 AITLTVPQAET

-1032 LIVAVGAVLTIAV
+1032 LIVAVGAVLTVAV

>member
-21 SMFTVAT
+21 SMFAVAT

-44 SGSTGGY
+44 SGATGGY
-51 VVSDTDMRFYNIG
+51 VVSDATNRFTEIG
-64 ILEWNADKTAIY
+64 ILVWNADKTAVY
-76 ASAVY
+76 ATATYGGNVC
-81 DDGIVT
+81 I
-87 TVRLFKSTDAGRT
+87 FKSTDAGRT
-100 WKMVFKNWVDL
+100 WKKLTIATTGIIYDL
-111 DADGAFDS
+111 VA
-119 NEYQLALSPSSD
+119 SP
-131 PQIFDIC
+131 
-138 ASSVNAN
+138 VNAN
-145 EVYFTDGYDIF
+145 ELYYTDGTAIY
-156 TTKDGGVTWNKLSN
+156 TTKDGGTTWNQLSS
-170 VYIWAADNDWLN
+170 VYQWAIDNAWAIAPL
-182 QPTGVIVTLDVGYA
+182 TGTNIIVTLDIGYA
-196 GANKYVFTGTAS
+196 GANKYVFAGTAT
-208 FSGTGVNGVYMC
+208 FAGLDVNNGVFMC
-220 QETAFGMPWSDLS
+220 QETAFGMPWSNLS
-233 IATQGHDWITG
+233 LNTQRTTAW
-244 DGGSPEIFSPDCN
+244 GSSS
-257 VWDVVVDPTDFA
+257 VYDVKVDPTDFA
-269 TKQGVI
+269 TKQGII
-275 AVAED
+275 AVAQS
-280 NAGKTWITAKY
+280 NLGTFISAKY
-291 FGNQWNQTS
+291 FGNQWDQAA
-300 LCKDAEVLVSNDEVT
+300 LCQDAEVLVDNTTPITNV
-315 GSIDSVYHAELW
+315 VHAELW
-327 LPADF
+327 LPSDF
-332 SSSLTSGK
+332 NSSLTSGK
-340 FQAWLA
+340 FQGWLA
-346 LATTDDQGDVY
+346 LQTLSNQGDVY
-357 LWYGGA
+357 LWYGNSN
-363 DKTID
+363 KTID
-368 LNVSGLESETEVSDI
+368 LNVRGLATATEISDI
-383 DGAGGVGTA
+383 DGVGGIADA

-398 YLNTSAYG
+398 YNNAADLPTI
-406 PNTWYSADGLT
+406 WYSSDRLT
-417 FTKTSKAPTGAA
+417 FSTNVKRPTGY
-429 STWGLAVATVTVLA
+429 TGWGPSMAPVTVLA
-443 LPDFATSGKALAGTA
+443 MADYNTSGKALAGTT
-458 GYDCGVS
+458 GVDCGVS
-465 YTADFGKTWNQI
+465 YTADFGKTWNTI
-477 SMMRQAIVS
+477 SMMRQSIQS
-486 VDNIAGNLFIVTS
+486 VENIAGSLFVVTN
-499 DDSDDA
+499 DFIH
-505 EQSLW
+505 QSVW
-510 RLTNGVYERVLSTT
+510 RVANGFTERVYSSSLLEPTLS
-524 SITVTGT
+524 SALFNQ

-536 SPAGDAVFVADIGI
+536 SPAGDAVFIADL
-550 GGTATIWRSL
+550 GGVNIWRSL
-560 DNGQTFAAQVSNIST
+560 DNGQTFAKQISDITT
-575 AGGSIIN
+575 ALGTTIQ
-582 SWLVSNANTI
+582 SWFVSNANTV
-592 LVGGTNNVYQTSTN
+592 LVGGSGVVYQTSTN

-612 RACLV
+612 RTCAV

-624 VSTDGSTLVAAGSD
+624 VSTDGSTLVAGGSNG
-638 SAISKSVDGGI
+638 SISRSTDGGV
-649 TWGTATAATTITSS
+649 TWSAASAVAVSGTSL
-663 VPVVTFQNGSN
+663 VTFQNGSN
-674 SVVYLTGNGGA
+674 SVVYLTSSNGGV
-685 AYVYDFAAAAPVWT
+685 YKYDFAAAAPVWT

-737 VLDGD
+737 VLDGS
-742 WDNLIRITNVDTSY
+742 WNNLIRITNAGTNY
-756 KAGIIAKPTDASDAT
+756 TAGIIAKPTGATGAT
-771 KLIGIAAPG
+771 KLIGVAAPG
-780 ANMLYGIFDDEL
+780 ANMLYGIFGASL
-792 YVYTDKMAVPVAN
+792 YVYTDKMAVPVTN
-805 VKATATTDSI
+805 VQATATTDSV

-840 ATAYKVAYTV
+840 TTAYKVAYTV

-855 NQKNGITSLSAT
+855 NQRNGITSLSAT

-910 YHVNLM
+910 YTVNLM

-930 AWDAVSTAVSYDL
+930 TWDAVSTAVSYDL

>member
-35 AWSKISLPG
+35 DWSEISLPG

-51 VVSDTDMRFYNIG
+51 VVSTPGARFDNIG
-64 ILEWNADKTAIY
+64 ILEWNADK
-76 ASAVY
+76 SAVY
-81 DDGIVT
+81 ATAEYDGAAAI
-87 TVRLFKSTDAGRT
+87 FKSTDAGRT
-100 WKMVFKNWVDL
+100 WKKLTIPTVTGGIIYDFV
-111 DADGAFDS
+111 
-119 NEYQLALSPSSD
+119 
-131 PQIFDIC
+131 
-138 ASSVNAN
+138 ASSVNVN
-145 EVYFTDGYDIF
+145 ELYFTDGRDIF
-156 TTKDGGVTWNKLSN
+156 TSKDGGATWNYLSN
-170 VYIWAADNDWLN
+170 VFTWATANTWTTPPVSGTNL
-182 QPTGVIVTLDVGYA
+182 IVTLDIGYA
-196 GANKYVFTGTAS
+196 GANKYVFAGTAVFGS
-208 FSGTGVNGVYMC
+208 TNNGNGVYMC
-220 QETAFGMPWSDLS
+220 QETAFGMPWSDLAIDS
-233 IATQGHDWITG
+233 QRASAWTAC
-244 DGGSPEIFSPDCN
+244 S

-269 TKQGVI
+269 TKQGVL
-275 AVAED
+275 AVATNNSGE
-280 NAGKTWITAKY
+280 TVITAKY
-291 FGNQWNQTS
+291 FGNQWNQTA
-300 LCKDAEVLVSNDEVT
+300 LCKDAEVMQDNLT
-315 GSIDSVYHAELW
+315 SIATPYHAELW

-332 SSSLTSGK
+332 NSSLTSGK

-346 LATTDDQGDVY
+346 LATSASQGDVY

-363 DKTID
+363 EATID
-368 LNVSGLESETEVSDI
+368 LNVSGLDSETEVYDI

-392 KLIIGG
+392 QLIIGG
-398 YLNTSAYG
+398 YLSTA
-406 PNTWYSADGLT
+406 PTAPTTWYSADGLT

-429 STWGLAVATVTVLA
+429 STWGLSVATVTVLA

-458 GYDCGVS
+458 GYDCGIS

-499 DDSDDA
+499 DYA
-505 EQSLW
+505 QQSLW

-524 SITVTGT
+524 SITVTDT

-536 SPAGDAVFVADIGI
+536 SPAGDAVFVADL
-550 GGTATIWRSL
+550 GGTSIWRSL

-737 VLDGD
+737 VLDGS
-742 WDNLIRITNVDTSY
+742 WNNLIRITNAGTNY
-756 KAGIIAKPTDASDAT
+756 TAGIIAKPTGATGAT
-771 KLIGIAAPG
+771 KLIGVAAPG
-780 ANMLYGIFDDEL
+780 ANMLYGIFGASL
-792 YVYTDKMAVPVAN
+792 YVYTDKMAVPVTN
-805 VKATATTDSI
+805 VQATATTDSV

-825 NTGVTVKYFVVVTDA
+825 NTGVTVRYFVVVTDA
-840 ATAYKVAYTV
+840 TTAYKVAYTV
-850 TAADV
+850 TDDDI
-855 NQKNGITSLSAT
+855 NQTSTAGITSLTAT
-867 FKNDVTG
+867 FKNGVNG

-930 AWDAVSTAVSYDL
+930 AWDSVSTAVSYDL
-943 VLSTDPTFADATKVL
+943 VLSTDPTFTDA
-958 ATKNLTTNYWA
+958 
-969 YDGTLS
+969 
-975 NSASYY
+975 
-981 WRVRVNTANS
+981 
-991 TSEWFPAVFTTV
+991 
-1003 KADAAPVEVNNPP
+1003 
-1016 DITLEVPQAET
+1016 
-1027 PAYIW
+1027 
-1032 LIVAVGAVLTIAV
+1032 
-1045 IVLIVRTRR
+1045 
-1054 VV
+1054 

>member
-35 AWSKISLPG
+35 DWSEISLPG

-51 VVSDTDMRFYNIG
+51 VVSEPGTRFDNIG
-64 ILEWNADKTAIY
+64 ILEWNADK
-76 ASAVY
+76 SAVY
-81 DDGIVT
+81 ATAGYDGAAAI
-87 TVRLFKSTDAGRT
+87 FKSTDAGRT
-100 WKMVFKNWVDL
+100 WTKLTIPTVTGGIIYDFV
-111 DADGAFDS
+111 
-119 NEYQLALSPSSD
+119 
-131 PQIFDIC
+131 
-138 ASSVNAN
+138 ASSVNVN
-145 EVYFTDGYDIF
+145 ELYFTDGRDIF
-156 TTKDGGVTWNKLSN
+156 TSKDGGATWNYLSN
-170 VYIWAADNDWLN
+170 VFTWATANSWTTPPVSGINL
-182 QPTGVIVTLDVGYA
+182 IVTLDIGYA
-196 GANKYVFTGTAS
+196 GANKYVFVGTAV
-208 FSGTGVNGVYMC
+208 FGGTDSGNGVYMC

-233 IATQGHDWITG
+233 ISSQRPIGTHWDSGC
-244 DGGSPEIFSPDCN
+244 S

-269 TKQGVI
+269 VRQGVI
-275 AVAED
+275 AVATYND
-280 NAGKTWITAKY
+280 GVNPVQTVITAKY
-291 FGNQWNQTS
+291 FGNQWNQTAS
-300 LCKDAEVLVSNDEVT
+300 CDDTQVLMDNTTAIT
-315 GSIDSVYHAELW
+315 GVVHAELW
-327 LPADF
+327 LPSDF

-340 FQAWLA
+340 FQGWLA
-346 LATTDDQGDVY
+346 LQTTSSQGDVY
-357 LWYGGA
+357 LWYGSANGLTTP
-363 DKTID
+363 KTID
-368 LNVSGLESETEVSDI
+368 LNVSGLSSQTEITDI
-383 DGAGGVGTA
+383 DGVGGIADA

-398 YLNTSAYG
+398 YSNAAVTT
-406 PNTWYSADGLT
+406 PKVWYSSDRLT
-417 FTKTSKAPTGAA
+417 FSGNSKRPTGAA
-429 STWGLAVATVTVLA
+429 STWGLPVATVTVLA
-443 LPDFATSGKALAGTA
+443 MGDYNTSGKALAGTA

-486 VDNIAGNLFIVTS
+486 VDNIAGSLFVVTS
-499 DDSDDA
+499 DYA
-505 EQSLW
+505 EESVW
-510 RLTNGVYERVLSTT
+510 RLSGGVYERVFST
-524 SITVTGT
+524 SMVDEDGT
-531 LDVAV
+531 TIDVAV
-536 SPAGDAVFVADIGI
+536 SPAGDAVFVATL
-550 GGTATIWRSL
+550 GGTMIWRSL
-560 DNGQTFAAQVSNIST
+560 DNGQTFAQQVSSITT
-575 AGGSIIN
+575 ADGTAIN
-582 SWLVSNANTI
+582 SWFVSNANTV
-592 LVGGTNNVYQTSTN
+592 LVGGSGVVYQTSTN
-606 GVLWFA
+606 GVLWFS
-612 RACLV
+612 RACAV

-624 VSTDGSTLVAAGSD
+624 ISTDGSALVAAGSLGKV
-638 SAISKSVDGGI
+638 SKSTDGGV
-649 TWGTATAATTITSS
+649 TWSTASVAAPTVSAVS
-663 VPVVTFQNGSN
+663 LVTFQNGSN
-674 SVVYLTGNGGA
+674 SVVYLTGNSGD
-685 AYVYDFAAAAPVWT
+685 VFKYDFAATAPAWT
-699 RIDNTV
+699 QIDNTV
-705 TGAYAFDSSSYA
+705 TGAYAFDSSNFA

-737 VLDGD
+737 VLDGT
-742 WDNLIRITNVDTSY
+742 WNNLIRITNVGTTY
-756 KAGIIAKPTDASDAT
+756 TAGIIAKPTGATGAT

-780 ANMLYGIFDDEL
+780 ANMLYGIFGASL
-792 YVYTDKMAVPVAN
+792 YVYTDKMAVPVTN
-805 VKATATTDSI
+805 VQATATTDSI

-840 ATAYKVAYTV
+840 TTAYKVAYTV

-855 NQKNGITSLSAT
+855 NQRNGITSLSAT

-910 YHVNLM
+910 YTVNLM

-930 AWDAVSTAVSYDL
+930 AWDSVSTAVSYDL
-943 VLSTDPTFADATKVL
+943 VLSTDPTFTDATKVL